1 MKLKKFI
8 TSTVVCALAVIS
20 LSGMSVSAAEAP
32 TNEKSFTPLA
42 PAGWNTS
49 TTAQQIYGDAE
60 QEPMLS
66 STSRAPDGWND
77 SAAAKLLYGDAQEEL
92 ITVYSSIIV
101 TVHSP
106 CDQEW
111 RELYPDTWMFEANR
125 AIEEADALMYDK
137 FSIDLRSEKQTA
149 WTGNTY
155 SGNGDTLLD
164 EAWAEE
170 GLNGCNLMIAFTGK
184 NFPYGGWG
192 YVGGAG
198 CLVIDQGYTFIGR
211 YLNHSAGVRNGL
223 TVSEANRLS
232 NAGVFICA
240 LYESDSGT
248 SISHF
253 TRSNGIA
260 DAREAISLAE
270 DLGMPTGNP
279 IYFCIDTDVT
289 KSQMTTYIV
298 PYVQG
303 ILSELE
309 GSGYKLGIYGPK
321 PVCKYIRGTYS
332 ATERY
337 MMICDNDWGQSGW
350 SATER
355 DFDDWNIRQYEWN
368 QSLPGVSSVT
378 IDKCESSTNGG
389 GGWKL

>member
-20 LSGMSVSAAEAP
+20 LSGMSVSVAEAP

-198 CLVIDQGYTFIGR
+198 CLVIDQGYP
-211 YLNHSAGVRNGL
+211 
-223 TVSEANRLS
+223 ANAS
-232 NAGVFICA
+232 V
-240 LYESDSGT
+240 
-248 SISHF
+248 
-253 TRSNGIA
+253 
-260 DAREAISLAE
+260 ARHEVGHNYGCP
-270 DLGMPTGNP
+270 DQYNDPNP
-279 IYFCIDTDVT
+279 
-289 KSQMTTYIV
+289 
-298 PYVQG
+298 
-303 ILSELE
+303 
-309 GSGYKLGIYGPK
+309 
-321 PVCKYIRGTYS
+321 PVCFMNDCYNQFNDICSTCYS
-332 ATERY
+332 TWYGNRY
-337 MMICDNDWGQSGW
+337 
-350 SATER
+350 
-355 DFDDWNIRQYEWN
+355 
-368 QSLPGVSSVT
+368 
-378 IDKCESSTNGG
+378 DK
-389 GGWKL
+389 

>member
-1 MKLKKFI
+1 MKLEEKLVSLRKAKGL
-8 TSTVVCALAVIS
+8 SQMKLAEKMNVSRQAIS
-20 LSGMSVSAAEAP
+20 RWETGAAIPSSENLKYLSDLYSVSLDYLLSDSADAP
-32 TNEKSFTPLA
+32 EQNRRISNE
-42 PAGWNTS
+42 
-49 TTAQQIYGDAE
+49 
-60 QEPMLS
+60 
-66 STSRAPDGWND
+66 PDGEMVTISD
-77 SAAAKLLYGDAQEEL
+77 SADGGKKGKQKTAKWLAILMVVVAL
-92 ITVYSSIIV
+92 ITVIV
-101 TVHSP
+101 IT
-106 CDQEW
+106 
-111 RELYPDTWMFEANR
+111 
-125 AIEEADALMYDK
+125 
-137 FSIDLRSEKQTA
+137 
-149 WTGNTY
+149 
-155 SGNGDTLLD
+155 
-164 EAWAEE
+164 
-170 GLNGCNLMIAFTGK
+170 
-184 NFPYGGWG
+184 
-192 YVGGAG
+192 
-198 CLVIDQGYTFIGR
+198 
-211 YLNHSAGVRNGL
+211 YLNQKETEPIEQN
-223 TVSEANRLS
+223 TVKFEELQKDERI
-232 NAGVFICA
+232 FICA